1 MISLCCHEIEMRGIY
16 RKKCVKETTTL
27 VWGYIW
33 EGALTKMMGNFVDWG
48 VENRGMGMINIQL
61 LIDSKRNKL
70 PCRIL
75 PVLLNV
81 PVSLDCSLLIAP
93 SVFSSIYLY
102 EQVESW
108 NAIVK
113 YWFLCNLDIKFNEKY
128 FFM

>member
-1 MISLCCHEIEMRGIY
+1 MRGIY

-75 PVLLNV
+75 PVLLR
-81 PVSLDCSLLIAP
+81 
-93 SVFSSIYLY
+93 
-102 EQVESW
+102 ER
-108 NAIVK
+108 
-113 YWFLCNLDIKFNEKY
+113 
-128 FFM
+128 